1 MSDEFRHLARMAAQ
15 GRMDRRKFLGRAG
28 ALGVSA
34 ATAHLALSSAVQ
46 AAGPVKGGVM
56 RVGIQ
61 GGSTSDSLDP
71 ALATNATATQVQR
84 LWGDPLVELNAE
96 GGLDGRLAEEYSAN
110 EDGSVWT
117 FKIRQGVS
125 FSNGQPMTPDDVL
138 ATIERHAGEGS
149 ESGAFGL
156 LRDIDALSVE
166 GDKFIVSLKGPN
178 ADLPYLLSDYHLMI
192 QPNGGKDAPDAAIGT
207 GPYVLKD
214 HQTGVSYA
222 YDKNPDYWDSEIGH
236 AATVELVVVNDD
248 TARIAALQSGQVD
261 MVNRVPPK
269 VVQLVQRLP
278 GIALHSEPS
287 AGHYVFIMHCD
298 TGPFDNNDLR
308 LALKYAMNREE
319 MVEKIL
325 FGNGTV
331 GNDTPINSSYPLF
344 SDDIEQRVY
353 DPEKAAAHYKASGHS
368 GSILL
373 RTSDNS
379 FPGAPDAAQL
389 FQQTAKAAGID
400 LEIKREPNDGYW
412 SDVWNKQPF
421 CTSYWG
427 GRATQ
432 DAMFS
437 TAYLSSADWNDTRF
451 FNERFDQLLIAARG
465 ELDEAK
471 RKAMYRDMSVIVRDE
486 GGLICPM
493 YNNFI
498 DATSERI
505 AGWGPSKGFD
515 LMNFYAPMKMWVVG

>member
-1 MSDEFRHLARMAAQ
+1 MSDEFHYLARMAAL
-15 GRMDRRKFLGRAG
+15 GRMDRRRFLARAG
-28 ALGVSA
+28 ALGF
-34 ATAHLALSSAVQ
+34 SAVAANTLLSRTVQ
-46 AAGPVKGGVM
+46 AQGPVKGGIM

-61 GGSTSDSLDP
+61 GGATTDSLDP
-71 ALATNATATQVQR
+71 ALAANATATQVLR

-96 GGLDGRLAEEYSAN
+96 GGLDGRLAEEYTAN
-110 EDGSVWT
+110 DDGTVWT
-117 FKIRQGVS
+117 FKIRKGVT
-125 FSNGQPMTPDDVL
+125 FSNGKTLTPEDVR

-149 ESGAFGL
+149 KSGAFGL
-156 LRDIDALSVE
+156 LREIKGLRTD
-166 GDKFIVSLKGPN
+166 GDTFIVELDGPN

-207 GPYVLKD
+207 GPYILKD
-214 HQTGVSYA
+214 FERGVNYA
-222 YDKNPDYWDSEIGH
+222 SEKNPDHWDPEMGH
-236 AATVELVVVNDD
+236 AATVELIVINDD
-248 TARIAALQSGQVD
+248 AARMSALQSKQVD
-261 MVNRVPPK
+261 MVNRVAPK
-269 VVQLVQRLP
+269 VATLVSRLP
-278 GIALHSEPS
+278 GVTVHSEPS
-287 AGHYVFIMHCD
+287 AGHYVFIMHCN
-298 TGPFDNNDLR
+298 TAPFDNNDLR

-344 SDDIEQRVY
+344 PEDIEQRSY
-353 DPEKAAAHYKASGHS
+353 DPEKAAAHFKASGHS
-368 GSILL
+368 GPVLL

-389 FQQTAKAAGID
+389 FQQSAKAAGIE

-437 TAYLSSADWNDTRF
+437 TAYRSTADWNDTRF
-451 FNERFDQLLIAARG
+451 FNEKFDQNLVAARS
-465 ELDEAK
+465 ELDQAK
-471 RKAMYRDMSVIVRDE
+471 RKAIYREMNLTVRNE

-493 YNNFI
+493 FNNFI
-498 DATSERI
+498 DATSDRI
-505 AGWGPSKGFD
+505 AGWAPSKGFD
-515 LMNFYAPMKMWVVG
+515 LMNYYAPMKMWVVG